1 MRKDPDSGLTGPPC
15 RPLELV
21 AIMLPIYDLVNSNK
35 AFSSFLLHDKPS
47 ENSPGKFLQMD
58 VSSAI
63 KASADR
69 LVYRAVI
76 HPYPHKLHILSSY
89 PCSSISAV

>member
-1 MRKDPDSGLTGPPC
+1 MQSSQSSLSEVLC

-47 ENSPGKFLQMD
+47 EDSPG
-58 VSSAI
+58 
-63 KASADR
+63 R
-69 LVYRAVI
+69 LERRPTVI
-76 HPYPHKLHILSSY
+76 AGLHSH
-89 PCSSISAV
+89 